1 MQRLIKILILSLIIH
16 LGFQQTS
23 LALELQKDVV
33 IENQMDIK
41 NFQEKPK
48 NKKEKTESVES
59 PIQSMF
65 RDLLEYLYFPGVPE
79 GEKSKPDSTQKSS
92 PDSQKKKN

>member
-1 MQRLIKILILSLIIH
+1 MQRFIKILILSLIIH

-41 NFQEKPK
+41 NFPGKAEK
-48 NKKEKTESVES
+48 
-59 PIQSMF
+59 
-65 RDLLEYLYFPGVPE
+65 
-79 GEKSKPDSTQKSS
+79 
-92 PDSQKKKN
+92 